1 MTLFTFNFPLYT
13 ITMQSLEKVYLRLH
27 ESKMKKREITKMIR
41 DELTQ
46 DTRYR
51 ELTEE
56 MKKLRDERKS
66 IENEIKSHTA
76 SPQELDE
83 LKIEIQTDQEL
94 LADIALN
101 MFTDKQAVEIL
112 DEYDQRWVPLFS
124 VKFVKD

>member
-1 MTLFTFNFPLYT
+1 
-13 ITMQSLEKVYLRLH
+13 
-27 ESKMKKREITKMIR
+27 MKKREITKMIR
-41 DELTQ
+41 DELVQ

-66 IENEIKSHTA
+66 IENEIKGHTA

-101 MFTDKQAVEIL
+101 MFTDKQSVEIL

>member
-1 MTLFTFNFPLYT
+1 
-13 ITMQSLEKVYLRLH
+13 
-27 ESKMKKREITKMIR
+27 MKKREITKMIR